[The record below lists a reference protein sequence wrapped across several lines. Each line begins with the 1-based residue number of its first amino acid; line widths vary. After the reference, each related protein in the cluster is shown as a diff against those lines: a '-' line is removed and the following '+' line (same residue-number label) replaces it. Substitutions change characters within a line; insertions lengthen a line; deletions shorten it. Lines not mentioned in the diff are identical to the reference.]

1 MNTFFSM
8 IVFAGF
14 ATVACGQSLASR
26 MYADRTARSVGD
38 LVTVLIEE
46 QSSVSQGASN
56 DRSKSR
62 KDSLSMSVPSPTLG
76 ANNFWKAFTL
86 PEWSLN
92 ADKNFGAS
100 AKKDATDS
108 LSASI
113 TVYITE
119 VLPNGYLMISGDRVV
134 NIDGD
139 LLQFTLTGMVRP
151 DDVSRANSVLSSRIA
166 GASITY
172 KTTGEFSRSS
182 KKSFLSKAI
191 DWVVP
196 F

>member
-1 MNTFFSM
+1 MKKFFAM
-8 IVFAGF
+8 MVITGLADG
-14 ATVACGQSLASR
+14 ACGQGLASR
-26 MYADRTARSVGD
+26 MYADRTARAVGD

-46 QSSVSQGASN
+46 QSSVSKGASN
-56 DRSKSR
+56 DSSKSR
-62 KDSLSMSVPSPTLG
+62 EDSLSMNFPSPTLG
-76 ANNFWKAFTL
+76 GEDIWKAFAL

-92 ADKNFGAS
+92 GEKKFDAEATKNAS
-100 AKKDATDS
+100 DS

-119 VLPNGYLMISGDRVV
+119 VLPNGYLMITGDRVV

-139 LLQFTLTGMVRP
+139 LLQFTLTGMIRP
-151 DDVSRANSVLSSRIA
+151 DDVSRDNAVLSSRVA

-172 KTTGEFSRSS
+172 KTTGEFSRKS
-182 KKSFLSKAI
+182 KQGFLSKAI